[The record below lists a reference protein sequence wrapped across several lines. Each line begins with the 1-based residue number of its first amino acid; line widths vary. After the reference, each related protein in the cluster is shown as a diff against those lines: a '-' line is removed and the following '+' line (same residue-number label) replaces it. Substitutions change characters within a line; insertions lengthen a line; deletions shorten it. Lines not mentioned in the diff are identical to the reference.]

1 MNISKEYC
9 NSIGIASLS
18 FNNGSKSTLCSL
30 QQVEQQK
37 WTFFTGIPAGF
48 NINDTIN
55 LHINFKDNPEDNTDV
70 PVKVIETGYNYCC
83 VKVNDKYESESFNS
97 ILKTLNELE
106 LIFTHFS
113 RRKEKRIKINS
124 TNYKNLGLEK
134 MEQYIFFEGIK
145 LIQPCVLVDVSIHGV
160 QLLTLYSEELLK
172 HTALFKLKLEF
183 ENPKETIILL
193 LHQVQSRV
201 TNTGEK
207 KFLNISCQILEPI
220 HLQWKSRV
228 IKMLQQEE

>member
-18 FNNGSKSTLCSL
+18 FNKGSESTLCCL
-30 QQVEQQK
+30 QQVENQK
-37 WTFFTGIPAGF
+37 WTFFTGIPTGF

-55 LHINFKDNPEDNTDV
+55 LHVNFKDNPEANTDI
-70 PVKVIETGYNYCC
+70 PVKVIEVGYNYCC
-83 VKVNDKYESESFNS
+83 VNLKEKYESECFNE
-97 ILKTLNELE
+97 ILKTLSELE

-113 RRKEKRIKINS
+113 RRKEKRIQINS
-124 TNYKNLGLEK
+124 TNYRNLGLEK
-134 MEQYIFFEGIK
+134 MEQYIFVEGIK
-145 LIQPCVLVDVSIHGV
+145 LIQPCVLVDASIHGV

-228 IKMLQQEE
+228 IKMLQQKE